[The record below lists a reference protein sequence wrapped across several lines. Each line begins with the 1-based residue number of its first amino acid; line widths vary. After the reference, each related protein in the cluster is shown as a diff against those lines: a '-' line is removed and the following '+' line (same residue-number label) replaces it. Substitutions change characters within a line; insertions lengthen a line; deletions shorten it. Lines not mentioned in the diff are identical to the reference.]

1 MKKIRKKLSLTL
13 GREQMLE
20 EIRNNDHSRLTS
32 IREYPTYIDHQTA
45 PQNSPQNF
53 LESLDKVKSIF
64 EPESSISST
73 DEWEPV
79 SEPESGSDSDSVYGF
94 LPSLPPPSQRGDSKP
109 EMQIPPRKR
118 SLPPG
123 PPPPPDAALLPPL
136 PLPSSRSPLPPHL
149 RGLKFPPP
157 PLPSNRHPVVPPATK
172 KYNANR
178 QGVIQKVSDISMT
191 NSTFQADII
200 KAPHV
205 KVETFVCCSIHIGDT
220 ECDCEKSLKKKSKM
234 KNLVKIVRGTS
245 FVLGTY
251 ILYHLHDIFD
261 SD

>member
-1 MKKIRKKLSLTL
+1 MKKIRKKLSLSL
-13 GREQMLE
+13 GREQMLD

-32 IREYPTYIDHQTA
+32 IREYPTYIDHQVCA
-45 PQNSPQNF
+45 ESLLEDF
-53 LESLDKVKSIF
+53 SESLD
-64 EPESSISST
+64 ISLI
-73 DEWEPV
+73 DEWESE
-79 SEPESGSDSDSVYGF
+79 SEPDFDLHYAF
-94 LPSLPPPSQRGDSKP
+94 LRRSPPPSPEKP
-109 EMQIPPRKR
+109 R
-118 SLPPG
+118 
-123 PPPPPDAALLPPL
+123 PPPPPVKKAPP
-136 PLPSSRSPLPPHL
+136 PPIPQSRTPIPPHL

-234 KNLVKIVRGTS
+234 RNLVKIVRGTS

-251 ILYHLHDIFD
+251 ILYHLHHLFD
-261 SD
+261 YD

>member
-1 MKKIRKKLSLTL
+1 MKKIRKKLSLSL

-20 EIRNNDHSRLTS
+20 EIRNNGHSRLTS

-45 PQNSPQNF
+45 PKNSPENF
-53 LESLDKVKSIF
+53 LESLDTSRR
-64 EPESSISST
+64 SISST
-73 DEWEPV
+73 DEWEPK
-79 SEPESGSDSDSVYGF
+79 SEPESGSDSDLHWALRNVTF
-94 LPSLPPPSQRGDSKP
+94 LPRPPPPSRKGHSKP
-109 EMQIPPRKR
+109 EKPGPP
-118 SLPPG
+118 PPG
-123 PPPPPDAALLPPL
+123 PPPPPDAGLLPP
-136 PLPSSRSPLPPHL
+136 PPIPQSRTPIPPHL

-172 KYNANR
+172 KYNADR
-178 QGVIQKVSDISMT
+178 QGVIQKISDISMT

-205 KVETFVCCSIHIGDT
+205 RVETFVCCSIHIGET
-220 ECDCEKSLKKKSKM
+220 ECDCKKSLKKKSKM

-251 ILYHLHDIFD
+251 ILYHLHDILD